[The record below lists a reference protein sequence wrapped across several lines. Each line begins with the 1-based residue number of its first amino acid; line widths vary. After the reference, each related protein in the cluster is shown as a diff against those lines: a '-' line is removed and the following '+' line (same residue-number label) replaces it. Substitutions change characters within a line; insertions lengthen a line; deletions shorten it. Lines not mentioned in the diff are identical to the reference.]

1 MASQGNNVNLTPQRM
16 VGRATVGLL
25 VGIPVALLLAW
36 PALQY
41 ARELGPD
48 STAGFLLL
56 AGVAGIPIFA
66 AMIMGLTTRHRPNA

>member
-1 MASQGNNVNLTPQRM
+1 MASQGSNVNLTPQRI
-16 VGRATVGLL
+16 VRRSTVGLL

-36 PALQY
+36 PALLY

-66 AMIMGLTTRHRPNA
+66 AMIMGLTTRHRPDA